1 MNSSNDIVQA
11 LSFFLGCDTL
21 IKSEGHQIILDVVV
35 KSYNI
40 SFVNIRFRI
49 CWPHCNKTSIT
60 TGHEISLR
68 IVIFVFHKN

>member
-11 LSFFLGCDTL
+11 LSVFLGAEKL
-21 IKSEGHQIILDVVV
+21 IKPEGHQTILDVAV

-40 SFVNIRFRI
+40 SVVNIGFRI

-60 TGHEISLR
+60 TGQEISLR
-68 IVIFVFHKN
+68 IVIFVFQKN